1 MYRLDART
9 RGCKR
14 GYEPYLRLVG
24 LGLLLLLAVV
34 LVFGVV
40 VADLLVV
47 AAVPV
52 GLVAGA
58 VGVIGAAI
66 AAFPGVIL
74 STFASR

>member
-1 MYRLDART
+1 MYRRDARI
-9 RGCKR
+9 RRRDR
-14 GYEPYLRLVG
+14 GYESSLRLVG
-24 LGLLLLLAVV
+24 LGLLPLAVV

>member
-24 LGLLLLLAVV
+24 LGLLLLAVV